1 MSLASTLA
9 AFAIDA
15 RVPDDARRRAH
26 GAWIDTIGVILAG
39 SVEPPARIVQRL
51 ACAEGGHS
59 RCRVLGV
66 DLATSASLAAFANG
80 TAAHALDYDDMCF
93 VSLAHPSATLV
104 PAALAAGELASAS
117 GSAVLDAYVIG
128 FEVEAVLGRAM
139 NPSHYARGW
148 HCTSTFGAVGAA
160 ATAARLLGLDAD
172 RACHALG
179 IAASSAS
186 GLKENFGTMTKPLH
200 AGLAARDGVTAA
212 LLARDGFTASPA
224 ALDGVQ
230 GLIAAASDATD
241 RSPAIAD
248 IGQRWEIIETGIT
261 TKLYPSC
268 AATHP
273 ALDAILDLRR
283 EHDLTADHVRSVTI
297 MVDAVTPSVLLYP
310 APDTGLQAKFSMPY
324 CAAAALVSGRVGI
337 DAFGDAIHDA
347 AIRDLMA
354 RVTMTVDPD
363 LGRTAPSLTQ
373 ARVALALA
381 EGRVLRAFADGARG
395 YPSRPASEAAVHDK
409 FVDCARRTLTP
420 DHAEEAWLAARE
432 IPAVPDIRALTDRLC
447 GT

>member
-1 MSLASTLA
+1 MSLASSLA

-26 GAWIDTIGVILAG
+26 AAWVDTIGVILAG
-39 SVEPPARIVQRL
+39 SVEPPARIVQQL
-51 ACAEGGHS
+51 ACAEGGHA

-104 PAALAAGELASAS
+104 PAALAAGELAAAS
-117 GSAVLDAYVIG
+117 GSAVLDACVIG

-148 HCTSTFGAVGAA
+148 HCTSTFGALGAA
-160 ATAARLLGLDAD
+160 AVAARLLGLDAE

-179 IAASSAS
+179 MAASSAS

-200 AGLAARDGVTAA
+200 AGLAARDGVAAA

-224 ALDGVQ
+224 ALDGAQ

-241 RSPAIAD
+241 RRVPAAD
-248 IGQRWEIIETGIT
+248 IGQRWEILETGIT
-261 TKLYPSC
+261 MKLYPSC

-283 EHDLTADHVRSVTI
+283 EHGLTAREVRSVTV
-297 MVDAVTPSVLLYP
+297 MVDAVTPTVLLYP
-310 APDTGLQAKFSMPY
+310 APETGLQAKFSMQY
-324 CAAAALVSGRVGI
+324 CAAAALVLGRVGI
-337 DAFGDAIHDA
+337 DAFGDGIHDPT
-347 AIRDLMA
+347 IRDVMT

-373 ARVALALA
+373 ARVELTLSD
-381 EGRVLRAFADGARG
+381 GRLLRAFADGARG
-395 YPSRPASEAAVHDK
+395 YPSRPAPDAAVHDK
-409 FVDCARRTLTP
+409 FVDCASRTLTP
-420 DHAEEAWLAARE
+420 ARAEEVWLAARE
-432 IPAVPDIRALTDRLC
+432 LPAVSDIRQFVDRLRI
-447 GT
+447 G